1 MNGWSFPI
9 GVADDL
15 CGWQWEISSLVDNLW
30 QKWKIIS
37 IIAYMVDWEITAWSK
52 IVTEVK
58 DLLLD
63 VSDHMPDWSIGKDNL
78 VGWLFPTWVKDHLL
92 GRSFT
97 FMTGVPYQIFV
108 SLILT
113 VLVAYFDW
121 NKRSWLIAFDGK
133 KESTGKLTISNL
145 WELSLIGKL
154 SLKIIAN

>member
-1 MNGWSFPI
+1 MKDHQH
-9 GVADDL
+9 VDL
-15 CGWQWEISSLVDNLW
+15 FWLEWH
-30 QKWKIIS
+30 
-37 IIAYMVDWEITAWSK
+37 IAYMVDWEITAWSK

-63 VSDHMPDWSIGKDNL
+63 VSDHMPDWSIGKDNQ
-78 VGWLFPTWVKDHLL
+78 VRWLFPTWVKDHLL

-97 FMTGVPYQIFV
+97 FMTDGVPYQIFV

-121 NKRSWLIAFDGK
+121 NKRSWLIAFEGK

-145 WELSLIGKL
+145 WDLQ
-154 SLKIIAN
+154 AN